1 MHDPVSRTLRPVHG
15 RGSRTRGF
23 TILEVALASTIMAL
37 GIASSIVVM
46 QAGFKAV
53 DVARDNTLASQILQ
67 SEMERLRLMAWDNP
81 STTARDSIREL
92 PETETVALGSMFTT
106 NTVLAS
112 RFEVVRTVT
121 PDSSRPNDIRY
132 ITISVTWR
140 TLDGR
145 TQTRS
150 FRSMYAKN
158 GLYDYY
164 TTVAAR

>member
-1 MHDPVSRTLRPVHG
+1 MHSPPSRSAPASDRRH
-15 RGSRTRGF
+15 SRNHGF
-23 TILEVALASTIMAL
+23 TILEVALAATIMAL

-46 QAGFKAV
+46 QAGFKAI

-67 SEMERLRLMAWDNP
+67 SEMERLRLMPWAN
-81 STTARDSIREL
+81 STVERDSITEL
-92 PETETVALGSMFTT
+92 VSPETVSLSAMFSTSEA
-106 NTVLAS
+106 LAS
-112 RFEVVRTVT
+112 RFTVRRTIDT
-121 PDSSRPNDIRY
+121 DSTRPGDIRY

-145 TQTRS
+145 RQTRS

-164 TTVAAR
+164 TTVSRR

>member
-1 MHDPVSRTLRPVHG
+1 MKAALARADRPNFRLRSRPD
-15 RGSRTRGF
+15 RGF
-23 TILEVALASTIMAL
+23 TILEVAIASSIMAL
-37 GIASSIVVM
+37 GLATSIIVM
-46 QAGFKAV
+46 QAGFKSV

-81 STTARDSIREL
+81 GTAARDSIREL
-92 PETETVALGSMFTT
+92 PESETVSLGSMFTT
-106 NTVLAS
+106 NAALAN
-112 RFEVVRTVT
+112 RFQVTRTVT
-121 PDSSRPNDIRY
+121 PDSARPDDIRY

-145 TQTRS
+145 SQTRS

-164 TTVAAR
+164 TTVAR